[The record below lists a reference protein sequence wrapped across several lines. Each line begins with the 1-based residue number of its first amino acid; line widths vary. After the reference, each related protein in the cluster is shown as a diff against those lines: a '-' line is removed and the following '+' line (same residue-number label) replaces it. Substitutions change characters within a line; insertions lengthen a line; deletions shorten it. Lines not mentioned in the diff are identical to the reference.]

1 MTKSE
6 LDTLDS
12 VFLAPLIL
20 FVNQYLGT
28 KFSESRLLWISLVS
42 LKVKF
47 QTESVYVSLSFFL
60 KFAAFRD
67 F

>member
-28 KFSESRLLWISLVS
+28 KFSESRLLWISLVRMNS
-42 LKVKF
+42 KHLC
-47 QTESVYVSLSFFL
+47 LCL
-60 KFAAFRD
+60 KFIFFATVIRD